1 MCIKGVQSFSIES
14 EEDMKKR
21 INITLDDDVI
31 KRVDHY
37 AEQHYTT
44 RSGAITMLIVDA
56 TKSVKVKKKNNK
68 GR

>member
-14 EEDMKKR
+14 EENKKKR
-21 INITLDDDVI
+21 INITQDEDVI